1 MNSKAR
7 WIGWSEGPGDRETPY
22 GEPAVYLFKNF
33 SCKHARRAVLRM
45 SALGLFVP
53 FLNGKRVGEDEL
65 TPGWTNYR
73 VRRNFFTYDVT
84 DLLREGENRVGAV
97 LGDGWYTGNVAIY
110 KRQLY
115 GTYPLRLWMELEI
128 ETEEGKIFVVSD
140 EDFRAAR
147 GRVGKNDILNGEFQ
161 DARVPHEE
169 LFTPGFPAESF
180 AVSLGE
186 DFDPEPAAVPP
197 ARCREIR
204 SAKEIPSEG
213 DGRLFDFGQNMVGN
227 VEITLSGE
235 AGSIVQVRYGEM
247 LTEVGGLYV
256 ENLRS
261 ARCTDTYTLKGE
273 REEAFCPL
281 FTFHG
286 FRYIEVIVLAGRAE
300 VKGLKGKVI
309 FSDLERTGHF
319 SCSDPIA
326 DQVYRNALW
335 GQKGNFLYIPTDC
348 PQRDERMGWTGDTEI
363 FCKSAMYNMDC
374 RAFYRHYLDLC
385 RDDQRPDGAI
395 TDVVP
400 YVPVVGWGCA
410 AWGDVICILP
420 WQLYRM
426 YGDLTAA
433 RENLAAMKAWV
444 NFLTGTAP
452 AGIRAQGGYGDWLSV
467 GEITD
472 TSLLNTAFYAHSVA
486 ILSELCKALGD
497 PDARTYA
504 ELFERVRAAFRAAFL
519 CPDGTLKGGDQNPA
533 AVPGASPSAP
543 STGDTQTAY
552 LLAAQFGLMSPE
564 EIRPHLLRRLKL
576 NKNHLATG
584 FLGVSFLLPVLS
596 ELGEDDL
603 CYELMTR
610 SDYPSWGYSVKN
622 GATTIWERWN
632 SYTREEGFGDVG
644 MNSFNH
650 YSLGSCTEWMFERVL
665 GINPGLPGFEKLS
678 LRPMPDFSGKMEH
691 AEGSYRSVRGE
702 IRVSWT
708 VRDGACAFRAEF
720 PKDMPA
726 EIGLDRYRVISLR
739 QEPGLIEAGFRRD

>member
-1 MNSKAR
+1 MSNKAK
-7 WIGWSEGPGDRETPY
+7 WIGWSEGPGDRESPY
-22 GEPAVYLFKNF
+22 GEPAVYLFKSF

-45 SALGLFVP
+45 SSLGVFVP
-53 FLNGKRVGEDEL
+53 FLNGKQVGEDVL

-73 VRRNFFTYDVT
+73 VRREYFTYDVT
-84 DLLREGENRVGAV
+84 GLLREGENVVGAV

-115 GTYPLRLWMELEI
+115 GAYPLRLWMELEI
-128 ETEEGKIFVVSD
+128 EDETGTVTVVSD
-140 EDFRAAR
+140 SDFRATR
-147 GRVGKNDILNGEFQ
+147 GRIGKNDILNGEYQ
-161 DARVPHEE
+161 DARAPHEE
-169 LFTPGFPAESF
+169 IFLPGFKGQTFP
-180 AVSLGE
+180 VSEGE
-186 DFDPEPAAVPP
+186 DFQPEPASVPA
-197 ARCREIR
+197 ARCREIL
-204 SAKEIPSEG
+204 SATEIPFEG

-235 AGSIVQVRYGEM
+235 PGSIVQVRYGEM

-273 REEAFCPL
+273 GEEIFCPL

-286 FRYIEVIVLAGRAE
+286 FRYIEVLVLAGRAE
-300 VKGLKGKVI
+300 IRGLKGKVI
-309 FSDLERTGHF
+309 FSALERTGRF
-319 SCSDPIA
+319 TCSDPIA
-326 DQVYRNALW
+326 DQVYRNAFW

-363 FCKSAMYNMDC
+363 FCKSAIYNMDC
-374 RAFYRHYLDLC
+374 RAFYRHYLSLC

-410 AWGDVICILP
+410 AWGDAICVLP
-420 WQLYRM
+420 WHLYQM

-433 RENLAAMKAWV
+433 RENLSAMKAWV
-444 NFLTGTAP
+444 NYLSGTAP

-472 TSLLNTAFYAHSVA
+472 TSLLNTAFYAYSTM
-486 ILSELCKALGD
+486 ILAELCKALKD
-497 PDARTYA
+497 PDAARYQALYETIRT
-504 ELFERVRAAFRAAFL
+504 AFRAAFL
-519 CPDGTLKGGDQNPA
+519 KPDGTLKGGDQNPA
-533 AVPGASPSAP
+533 AVPGASPKMP
-543 STGDTQTAY
+543 SSGDTQTAY
-552 LLAAQFGLMSPE
+552 LLAAQFKLMSLE
-564 EIRPHLLRRLKL
+564 EIRPHLLRRLRQHQ
-576 NKNHLATG
+576 NHLATG

-610 SDYPSWGYSVKN
+610 TDYPSWGYSVKN

-665 GINPGLPGFEKLS
+665 GINPGLPGFEKLC
-678 LRPMPDFSGKMEH
+678 LRPLPDFSGKVTH
-691 AEGSYRSVRGE
+691 AEGSYQSVRGLIE
-702 IRVSWT
+702 VSWE
-708 VRDGACAFRAEF
+708 VRDGVCTYRATYPEE
-720 PKDMPA
+720 MEA
-726 EIGLDRYRVISLR
+726 ECELDRYKVLSRES
-739 QEPGLIEAGFRRD
+739 QPGRLKVVFQRG